1 VAASQVGLESRRT
14 VLVWCPPGRS
24 RRRESRRGEGQGGG
38 ELEAWQT
45 RPEYGVFQSRFA
57 AGLGGC
63 LPYHNSTHPFPS
75 LLLTAVSPGPIFPFF
90 PPYLP
95 LAHFSSTSPDQ
106 HISSQLYN
114 SYFYITAP
122 RKPTNVS
129 RVISLSPSP
138 SSTTQL
144 RVPSPNIAQHTLPHH
159 PPKQSKREPLTKF
172 TGRAAVDDGP
182 RQAGRRA
189 SC

>member
-1 VAASQVGLESRRT
+1 MAASQVGLESRRT

-75 LLLTAVSPGPIFPFF
+75 LRLRQSPRALFF
-90 PPYLP
+90 HSFLPTYLS
-95 LAHFSSTSPDQ
+95 AFSSTSPDQ

-129 RVISLSPSP
+129 RVFPLSPSP